1 MPRKR
6 GPVGKNRVVADA
18 AIVRDVG
25 IGHEQAAAAYRR
37 FSASA
42 RRAAA
47 HGHIFAEHIA
57 VADDQFRSL
66 AVKFQI
72 WWVGSDGAERVNHIV
87 LSESGWPMN
96 HGMRVQ
102 DAAFPEL
109 DIIPNHRV
117 SAYLHARAEFGAW
130 RNHRLRG
137 NCLHGHLAESF
148 AFDGGSRSIILHI
161 TVPSAAS

>member
-1 MPRKR
+1 MTPHAAKLMYRRKRPDRSEIFHVHMPRKR

-18 AIVRDVG
+18 AIVRHVG
-25 IGHEQAAAAYRR
+25 ISHEQIASANGC

-47 HGHIFAEHIA
+47 DGHIFAEHIA

-72 WWVGSDGAERVNHIV
+72 LWVGSDRAERVKHIV

-96 HGMRVQ
+96 HGMTVH
-102 DAAFPEL
+102 DA
-109 DIIPNHRV
+109 
-117 SAYLHARAEFGAW
+117 
-130 RNHRLRG
+130 
-137 NCLHGHLAESF
+137 
-148 AFDGGSRSIILHI
+148 
-161 TVPSAAS
+161 